1 MYFALYFVFFLFF
14 FSILFYRQA
23 KKAANKKL
31 TTSSTETSGPNNLK
45 AKRGGLDI
53 SRSFSSTRTAFPRN
67 ESATKTKK
75 AINKVAPIPAAS
87 AADSSTA
94 LLTKLPPNM
103 VTLVEGFLKEFQ
115 NEGHNNIN
123 NFDNN
128 KGQQNFA
135 NVDMTTGN

>member
-1 MYFALYFVFFLFF
+1 M
-14 FSILFYRQA
+14 
-23 KKAANKKL
+23 
-31 TTSSTETSGPNNLK
+31 TTSSTATETSGPNNLK

-75 AINKVAPIPAAS
+75 AINKVAPIPV
-87 AADSSTA
+87 ADTA
-94 LLTKLPPNM
+94 LTKLPPNM